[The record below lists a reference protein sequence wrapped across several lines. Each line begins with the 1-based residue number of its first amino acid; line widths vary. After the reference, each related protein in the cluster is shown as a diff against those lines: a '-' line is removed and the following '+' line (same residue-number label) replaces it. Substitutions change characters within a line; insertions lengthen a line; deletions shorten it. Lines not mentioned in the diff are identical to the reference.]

1 MAFSHRIRWFLGF
14 ALYPF
19 LNFKLTLIW
28 ENLISSKLFKSFVN
42 KMLKSR
48 DLEKKIIFQLLEDG
62 RQPLLQIAKNVGA
75 TRQTVAKK
83 LEQLCSSGLIS
94 SFAPKLEPEKFGLVI
109 QAYIFMREDPRSDL
123 RKKNEEVIKGF
134 HQVSEFHRVFGKYDS
149 VAKVLAEN
157 NKELT
162 DFVKKL
168 HGLSGVRETETFIV
182 HSTIKNKPEDPFK
195 KVLTISAE

>member
-1 MAFSHRIRWFLGF
+1 
-14 ALYPF
+14 
-19 LNFKLTLIW
+19 
-28 ENLISSKLFKSFVN
+28 
-42 KMLKSR
+42 MLKIK
-48 DLEKKIIFQLLEDG
+48 DLKKKIILQLLEDG
-62 RQPLLQIAKNVGA
+62 RRPLLQIARNVGA

-83 LEQLCSSGLIS
+83 LEDLCNSGFIG
-94 SFAPKLEPEKFGLVI
+94 SFTPMLEPEKFGLVI
-109 QAYIFMREDPRSDL
+109 QAYVFMREDPRSDL

-149 VAKVLAEN
+149 VIKVLVED

-162 DFVKKL
+162 DLVKRL

-195 KVLTISAE
+195 KALMGSEE

>member
-1 MAFSHRIRWFLGF
+1 MWTS
-14 ALYPF
+14 
-19 LNFKLTLIW
+19 
-28 ENLISSKLFKSFVN
+28 LISGKVFKYFVN

-48 DLEKKIIFQLLEDG
+48 DLERKIILQLLEDG

-83 LEQLCSSGLIS
+83 LEQLSNSGLIS
-94 SFAPKLEPEKFGLVI
+94 SFAPKLKPEKFGLVI
-109 QAYIFMREDPRSDL
+109 QAYIFMREDPRGDL
-123 RKKNEEVIKGF
+123 RKKNEEAINGF

-149 VAKVLAEN
+149 VIKVLVESK
-157 NKELT
+157 KELT

-195 KVLTISAE
+195 KVLTVL